1 MVIKGKTKEHALQIL
16 KDAAIAIGMMS
27 ALGLVTVKPAL
38 AQSIWHIEKTIEVG
52 GVGGMDYL
60 TVDPQTHRLYVPRTT
75 HTMVIDSASG
85 KTLADIPGQTKA
97 HGVALVPRLNRG
109 FITDGGG
116 KGSIVVFDLK
126 TDAVL
131 GKIAAQPDADGII
144 YDSGS
149 DRILVS
155 AGDSNSLI
163 TFKPDIDPKGGRIET
178 PISLGGAPEFLAA
191 DGAGKVYVNLED
203 KDNVAVVDL
212 KTRKVIA
219 HWPVTPGGAPVGLAI
234 DTTQHRLVI
243 GCRKPQKMIVM
254 STESG
259 KVLADLPIGAGVDAT
274 TISSSEYFSS
284 AGDGTLTVVRT
295 SSGGKCSVVQT
306 VMTALGAKTMGIDN
320 STHKIYL
327 PTADF
332 EAVKAGGS
340 GRPIAKP
347 GTFKIIVVSQK

>member
-1 MVIKGKTKEHALQIL
+1 LQVIKHV
-16 KDAAIAIGMMS
+16 AISIGVIC
-27 ALGLVTVKPAL
+27 ALGSVALKPAV
-38 AQSIWHIEKTIEVG
+38 AQSGWHVEKTIEIG

-85 KTLADIPGQTKA
+85 KILADIPGQTKA

-109 FITDGGG
+109 FITDGGRG
-116 KGSIVVFDLK
+116 TIVVFDLK
-126 TDAVL
+126 SYAVL
-131 GKIAAQPDADGII
+131 GTITAQPDADGII
-144 YDSGS
+144 YDPGS

-163 TFKPDIDPKGGRIET
+163 TFKPDIDPKTGKIEA
-178 PISLGGAPEFLAA
+178 PIVLGGAPEFLAA

-219 HWPVTPGGAPVGLAI
+219 HWPVAPGGSPVGLVL
-234 DTTQHRLVI
+234 DTRRHTLVI
-243 GCRKPQKMIVM
+243 GCRKPQKMILM

-259 KVLADLPIGAGVDAT
+259 KILANLPIGVGVDAT
-274 TISSSEYFSS
+274 KIDAGEYFAS
-284 AGDGTLTVVRT
+284 AGDGTLAVVGT
-295 SSGGKCSVVQT
+295 SSSGKYNLVQT
-306 VMTALGAKTMGIDN
+306 VQTPVGAKTMGIDD

-332 EAVKAGGS
+332 EGPKAGGN
-340 GRPIAKP
+340 GRPVAKP
-347 GTFKIIVVSQK
+347 GTFKVVVVSQK